1 MEEYLNLI
9 EERPELFRSN
19 NELNIVMNYELV
31 REFEKNT
38 GRKIGIVYQSR
49 YNLLVVDLVENTNG
63 DRFAYERL
71 IPAVKKRSSHCNTN
85 I

>member
-1 MEEYLNLI
+1 MD
-9 EERPELFRSN
+9 
-19 NELNIVMNYELV
+19 YELV

-71 IPAVKKRSSHCNTN
+71 IPAVKKEQSLQYQYMKESSFY
-85 I
+85 